1 MEIDISFPTSVL
13 TIQDLKTV
21 LRTFEQA
28 YHTNMASVRVAVTHA
43 PTRTVVNSFLV
54 NPDE

>member
-1 MEIDISFPTSVL
+1 MEIDISFPSSVL

-21 LRTFEQA
+21 LRTFNEA
-28 YHTNMASVRVAVTHA
+28 YYNNESSVRIAITHS

>member
-13 TIQDLKTV
+13 TIQDLKTII
-21 LRTFEQA
+21 RACEEA
-28 YHTNMASVRVAVTHA
+28 YYNNESSVRIAITHN
-43 PTRTVVNSFLV
+43 TTWTVVNVFLV